1 MTLPSQLILGIHI
14 AMAMLIA
21 GGGLAALFSGGAT
34 VSVLPRRAALI
45 GTALLILTGANNFIA
60 RMGTGV
66 PKGYHMWFGIKFLLA
81 LHILSMV
88 FIVSGPQHTPEKRA
102 RLLKGVG
109 VSAFVVVMVSVYLNY
124 LVTGTR

>member
-1 MTLPSQLILGIHI
+1 MSLPSSLTLGIHI
-14 AMAMLIA
+14 LMAMLLA

-34 VSVLPRRAALI
+34 ISVLPRRSAII
-45 GTALLILTGANNFIA
+45 GIALLIITGANNFIS

-81 LHILSMV
+81 LHILAMTV
-88 FIVSGPQHTPEKRA
+88 IVSGPQHTPEKRA

-109 VSAFVVVMVSVYLNY
+109 ASAIAVVLISVYLNF
-124 LVTGTR
+124 LVTGAH

>member
-1 MTLPSQLILGIHI
+1 MSLPSSLILGIHI
-14 AMAMLIA
+14 VMAMLLV

-34 VSVLPRRAALI
+34 ISVLPRRSALI
-45 GTALLILTGANNFIA
+45 GIVLLLVTGVNNLIM

-81 LHILSMV
+81 LHILSMT
-88 FIVSGPQHTPEKRA
+88 FIVTGPQHTPEKRA

-109 VSAFVVVMVSVYLNY
+109 VSAIAVVLISVYLNY
-124 LVTGTR
+124 LVTGLH

>member
-1 MTLPSQLILGIHI
+1 MSLPASLILGIHI

-34 VSVLPRRAALI
+34 ISVLPRKTAMI
-45 GTALLILTGANNFIA
+45 GIALLLVTGANNFIA

-88 FIVSGPQHTPEKRA
+88 VIVSGPKHTPEKRA

-109 VSAFVVVMVSVYLNY
+109 ASAIAVVLISVYLGY
-124 LVTGTR
+124 LAASH